1 MSFDLDDDQSTA
13 VAIDAPAILVTASAG
28 SGKTEIVARRV
39 ERLLSETA
47 TPTARVLAVSYT
59 VKAAEELRTRFD
71 GRLGEAA
78 RRVDTETL
86 HGFAHNVIRKY
97 GTWIGLPQE
106 VGVVTRQEDRVE
118 LLDRWLR
125 SEGRD
130 LSEQELREVLSQL
143 DWASARRQQGAP
155 FHKEWNAALAE
166 SGVLDFSAMLERA
179 TELLST
185 PNVHRQLGRL
195 YAHVIVDE
203 AQNLTE
209 AQLELL
215 QVLCGG
221 PPLPATPLML
231 VGDAKQSIVEFSG
244 ADPELLNRFKQEYG
258 ATSIHLTRNYR
269 SAEAIVRLGDR
280 VAVELG
286 SSVSPADVVYPAAGW
301 IGTNE
306 SSDENSEGRAV
317 AGWIENLLEEGLPI
331 EAIAPGEERSLAA
344 EQIAVLGRS
353 AASLRATEAALGLV
367 GVDVATAVRLEDWV
381 TSRPGQVVAELLGW
395 RSAPSDAGGWE
406 LCRLLGADLHTV
418 LDVTSIAQLLARHED
433 CEPLAAL
440 LGAATPADFTGL
452 LADISL
458 EGPDWD
464 ADRREIARAW
474 ERFVLRTDV
483 ADRTWSGFRAFITR
497 MQRGSDATPGVRLLT
512 VHKAQGR
519 EYRAVAVV
527 GLNQGQFPDFRAKS
541 EKEHRAEVRAFYVA
555 VTRPARAL
563 LLSRA
568 RQRDSRSGPWATQ
581 ASEFLNFLET

>member
-1 MSFDLDDDQSTA
+1 MSFDLDDDQSMA
-13 VAIDAPAILVTASAG
+13 VAIDAQAILVTASAG

-59 VKAAEELRTRFD
+59 VKAAEELRARFD
-71 GRLGEAA
+71 RRLGDAA

-86 HGFAHNVIRKY
+86 HGFAHDLIRKY

-106 VGVVTRQEDRVE
+106 VGVVTRQEDRLE

-130 LSEQELREVLSQL
+130 LPEQELRDVLAQL
-143 DWASARRQQGAP
+143 DWASARRQPDARFQ
-155 FHKEWNAALAE
+155 KEWSAALAE
-166 SGVLDFSAMLERA
+166 SGVLDFAAMLERA
-179 TELLST
+179 TDLLST

-203 AQNLTE
+203 AQNLTQ
-209 AQLELL
+209 AQYELL

-221 PPLPATPLML
+221 PPEPVTPLML
-231 VGDAKQSIVEFSG
+231 VGDDKQSIVEFSG
-244 ADPELLNRFKQEYG
+244 ADPELLHRFSADYH
-258 ATSIHLTRNYR
+258 ATSIHLNRNYR

-280 VAVELG
+280 VAAELG
-286 SSVSPADVVYPAAGW
+286 SSASSSDVVYPAPGW

-306 SSDENSEGRAV
+306 SPDERAEGQAV
-317 AGWIENLLEEGLPI
+317 AGWIESLLEQGLPG
-331 EAIAPGEERSLAA
+331 EAVAPGEDGSLVA

-353 AASLRATEAALGLV
+353 AASLRATEAALGMV
-367 GVDVATAVRLEDWV
+367 EVEVATAVRLEDWV
-381 TSRPGQVVAELLGW
+381 TSRPGQVAAELLGW

-406 LCRLLGADLHTV
+406 LCRLLDADLDTV
-418 LDVTSIAQLLARHED
+418 LDATTIAHLLAQYED
-433 CEPLAAL
+433 CEPLQVL
-440 LGAATPADFTGL
+440 LGAGTPADFTAL
-452 LADISL
+452 LADIAI
-458 EGPDWD
+458 EGPNWD
-464 ADRREIARAW
+464 ADRREIVRAW

-483 ADRTWSGFRAFITR
+483 ADRTWSGFRAFIAR

-527 GLNQGQFPDFRAKS
+527 GLNEGQFPDFRAKS
-541 EKEHRAEVRAFYVA
+541 EKEHRSEVRAFYVA

-568 RQRDSRSGPWATQ
+568 RQRDTRSGPWATE
-581 ASEFLNFLET
+581 ASEFLDFLEP